1 MVAEHACLWRSVS
14 TTAWVQGEQQ
24 QQQRRVSAGGANAR
38 AARARAEA
46 ARARVEAARARTK
59 AANATIA
66 KVVAADFFT
75 SSRFAD
81 SPHIGALSKRALAEV
96 LKYETM
102 TQVQLQTL
110 PVIAKGSDVLAKA
123 KTGTGKTLG
132 FLIPTVDLLA
142 KQPSSATSGIGAII
156 LVPTREL
163 AIQTLREAELLTK
176 FHKLGVQ
183 KVRTVLV
190 EAGCDCTPFSRTRC
204 CATAV
209 R

>member
-1 MVAEHACLWRSVS
+1 MRVPATGAVAAADVAMEPTDAP
-14 TTAWVQGEQQ
+14 AA
-24 QQQRRVSAGGANAR
+24 AGGAGGGAGAVTAP
-38 AARARAEA
+38 AAPA
-46 ARARVEAARARTK
+46 AG
-59 AANATIA
+59 ATGGA
-66 KVVAADFFT
+66 SGYFT

-190 EAGCDCTPFSRTRC
+190 EAGCACTPFSRTRC
-204 CATAV
+204 CATAI